1 MSDVP
6 EKSISDSVAFASAWH
21 NLTHN
26 QKRFAVAMM
35 SCATKKEAAE
45 AIGLQPDTV
54 YRWNGDLDAVIDFMR
69 NEAAAAALGIVT
81 ANAGKAAMVIGG
93 LLDSDD
99 ENIRLRAGQDV
110 LDRTMGR
117 ATQRQE
123 INQTGPVVIR
133 VALDDDDAD

>member
-1 MSDVP
+1 
-6 EKSISDSVAFASAWH
+6 
-21 NLTHN
+21 
-26 QKRFAVAMM
+26 MM

-123 INQTGPVVIR
+123 VTGSGGAPLEIVYVNDWR
-133 VALDDDDAD
+133 SED